1 MSGSRCAML
10 ASDTGTYLMRQV
22 ISGHQWS
29 SVVIS
34 GHQWSSV
41 VISGHQR
48 SSDAGTHLPELVVCQ
63 KRAVAGVVYRD
74 VWNEPNALMVSA
86 PSSRPSSWPNS
97 TRTCHQWSSLVIIDH
112 QWSSVVISGHQIQH
126 AREQRACG
134 LAAAWSPPHTAS
146 PQPKSSDAAVG

>member
-1 MSGSRCAML
+1 
-10 ASDTGTYLMRQV
+10 MRQV
-22 ISGHQWS
+22 IRGHQWS

-34 GHQWSSV
+34 GHQWSSA

-97 TRTCHQWSSLVIIDH
+97 TRTCHQRSSVVIIGH
-112 QWSSVVISGHQIQH
+112 HWSSVVISGHQWSSVVIKFNTHVSKEHVGWLQLGRHLIQQV
-126 AREQRACG
+126 RSQRAPTQ
-134 LAAAWSPPHTAS
+134 L
-146 PQPKSSDAAVG
+146 